1 MERFNSN
8 AWKGLFS
15 LVKCCC
21 VVYISSLTRRSDIVK
36 FTELGG
42 LSISLILWAVL
53 NSAFVI
59 VGAIAVAFFE
69 VNVFFL
75 SEWDLCGFCF
85 PSVLQDHFREI
96 LRLFQWNVPKQNA
109 EFSYVQNS
117 MLKYYSYYFYSTYYV
132 PYNVS
137 HKAVH
142 PTVLLNS
149 KNELEV
155 N

>member
-15 LVKCCC
+15 LVKCRC
-21 VVYISSLTRRSDIVK
+21 VVYIYLPGFRASLTRRSDIVK

-75 SEWDLCGFCF
+75 SE
-85 PSVLQDHFREI
+85 
-96 LRLFQWNVPKQNA
+96 
-109 EFSYVQNS
+109 
-117 MLKYYSYYFYSTYYV
+117 
-132 PYNVS
+132 
-137 HKAVH
+137 
-142 PTVLLNS
+142 
-149 KNELEV
+149 
-155 N
+155 